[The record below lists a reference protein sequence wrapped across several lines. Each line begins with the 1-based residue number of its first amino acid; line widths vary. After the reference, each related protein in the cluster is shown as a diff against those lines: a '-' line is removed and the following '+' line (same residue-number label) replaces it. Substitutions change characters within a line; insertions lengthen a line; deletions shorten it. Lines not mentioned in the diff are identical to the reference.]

1 MFGAKKKARKTTRVR
16 VPDHLVKTRRNLML
30 LSSALTCAILV
41 VCLVGAWGIAART
54 SRQGNIA
61 AMSDVVANSLEL
73 TPQALQ
79 GGASTV
85 DQALAQA
92 AYATLQDG
100 AAQDGAAQE
109 TESQGPAGY
118 AAAIKSEDR
127 TSPALV
133 AAWRPFVLLELADG
147 TVKFAIDPQWGE
159 PQETIMSRDD
169 AVELVQGALDT
180 VRGHASSASA
190 SRSATH
196 AATHTA
202 QAGPTTWL
210 WSTYVLCVNPR
221 GMGNPGGDVVSF
233 YEDDDLSGYADE
245 GLIAARAYVFVDQ
258 TPALTNLSNLAVA
271 LAAVGAVGCVLLVM
285 VCRAVVGRAL
295 APAVAA
301 WEAQQRFVGRAS
313 HELKTP
319 LASLTSA
326 LDVLDAHAGQTVAS
340 QERWLSNM
348 REDVDQMAG
357 MACTLLGAL
366 DPGVDVGAGADM
378 GDGGNA
384 CGSGDA
390 DAGADVDA
398 GDDRAAPVA
407 SSATSPAVNGEE
419 L

>member
-1 MFGAKKKARKTTRVR
+1 MFGAKKTARKTARVR
-16 VPDHLVKTRRNLML
+16 VPGHLAKTRRNLIL

-41 VCLVGAWGIAART
+41 ICLMGAWGVAAHA
-54 SRQGNIA
+54 SRQGNVA

-79 GGASTV
+79 GGVPTV
-85 DQALAQA
+85 DQALAYA
-92 AYATLQDG
+92 ASQDALAHG
-100 AAQDGAAQE
+100 SA
-109 TESQGPAGY
+109 SY

-127 TSPALV
+127 TSPGLV

-147 TVKFAIDPQWGE
+147 TVKFAIAPQWGE
-159 PQETIMSRDD
+159 PQEVIMSRDD
-169 AVELVQGALDT
+169 AVGLVQGAIDA
-180 VRGHASSASA
+180 VHGRASGAPASHE
-190 SRSATH
+190 ATQT
-196 AATHTA
+196 ATYTA

-233 YEDDDLSGYADE
+233 YEDDDLSAYADE
-245 GLIAARAYVFVDQ
+245 GLIAARAFVFVDQ
-258 TPALTNLSNLAVA
+258 TPSLTNLTSLAVA
-271 LAAVGAVGCVLLVM
+271 LASVGAVGCVLLVLA
-285 VCRAVVGRAL
+285 CRAVIGRAL
-295 APAVAA
+295 APAAAA

-326 LDVLDAHAGQTVAS
+326 LDVLDAHADQTVAS
-340 QERWLSNM
+340 QECWLFNM

-366 DPGVDVGAGADM
+366 DPGVDVDADVGVGSGADP
-378 GDGGNA
+378 A
-384 CGSGDA
+384 GSA
-390 DAGADVDA
+390 T
-398 GDDRAAPVA
+398 
-407 SSATSPAVNGEE
+407 SSATSPAANGEE

>member
-1 MFGAKKKARKTTRVR
+1 MFGAKKTAHKTTRVR
-16 VPDHLVKTRRNLML
+16 VPGHLAKTRRNLIL

-41 VCLVGAWGIAART
+41 ICLMGAWGVAAHT
-54 SRQGNIA
+54 SRQGNVA

-79 GGASTV
+79 GGVPTV
-85 DQALAQA
+85 DQALAYA
-92 AYATLQDG
+92 ASQD
-100 AAQDGAAQE
+100 ALAQGSA
-109 TESQGPAGY
+109 SY

-127 TSPALV
+127 MSPGLV

-147 TVKFAIDPQWGE
+147 TVKFAIAPQWGE
-159 PQETIMSRDD
+159 PQEAIMSRDD
-169 AVELVQGALDT
+169 AVGLVQGAIDA
-180 VRGHASSASA
+180 VHGRASGAPASHE
-190 SRSATH
+190 ATQT
-196 AATHTA
+196 ATHTA

-233 YEDDDLSGYADE
+233 YEDDDLSAYADE

-258 TPALTNLSNLAVA
+258 TPALTNLTSLAVA
-271 LAAVGAVGCVLLVM
+271 LASVGAVGCVLLVLA
-285 VCRAVVGRAL
+285 CRAVIGRAL
-295 APAVAA
+295 APAAAA

-326 LDVLDAHAGQTVAS
+326 LDVLDAHADQTVAS
-340 QERWLSNM
+340 QERWLFNM

-366 DPGVDVGAGADM
+366 DPGVDVDADVGVGSGADP
-378 GDGGNA
+378 A
-384 CGSGDA
+384 GSA
-390 DAGADVDA
+390 T
-398 GDDRAAPVA
+398 
-407 SSATSPAVNGEE
+407 SSATSPAANGEE

>member
-1 MFGAKKKARKTTRVR
+1 MFGAKKTAHKTTRVR
-16 VPDHLVKTRRNLML
+16 VPGHLAKTRRNLIL

-41 VCLVGAWGIAART
+41 ICLMGAWGVAAHT
-54 SRQGNIA
+54 SRQGNVA

-79 GGASTV
+79 GGVPTV
-85 DQALAQA
+85 DQALAYA
-92 AYATLQDG
+92 ASQD
-100 AAQDGAAQE
+100 ALAQGSA
-109 TESQGPAGY
+109 SY

-127 TSPALV
+127 MSPGLV

-147 TVKFAIDPQWGE
+147 TVKFAIAPQWGE
-159 PQETIMSRDD
+159 PQEVIMSRDD
-169 AVELVQGALDT
+169 AVGLVQGAIDA
-180 VRGHASSASA
+180 VHGRASGAPASHE
-190 SRSATH
+190 ATQT
-196 AATHTA
+196 ATHTA

-233 YEDDDLSGYADE
+233 YEDDDLDRYADE

-258 TPALTNLSNLAVA
+258 TPALTNLTSLAVA
-271 LAAVGAVGCVLLVM
+271 LASVGAVGCVLLVLA
-285 VCRAVVGRAL
+285 CRAVIGRAL
-295 APAVAA
+295 APAAAA

-326 LDVLDAHAGQTVAS
+326 LDVLDAHADQTVAS
-340 QERWLSNM
+340 QKRWLFNM

-366 DPGVDVGAGADM
+366 DPGVDVDADVGVGSGADP
-378 GDGGNA
+378 A
-384 CGSGDA
+384 GSA
-390 DAGADVDA
+390 T
-398 GDDRAAPVA
+398 
-407 SSATSPAVNGEE
+407 SSATSPAANGEE

>member
-1 MFGAKKKARKTTRVR
+1 MFGAKKTARVR
-16 VPDHLVKTRRNLML
+16 VPGHLAKTRRNLIL

-41 VCLVGAWGIAART
+41 ICLMGAWGVAAHT
-54 SRQGNIA
+54 SRQGNVA

-79 GGASTV
+79 GGVPTV
-85 DQALAQA
+85 DQALAYA
-92 AYATLQDG
+92 ASQDALAHG
-100 AAQDGAAQE
+100 SA
-109 TESQGPAGY
+109 SY

-127 TSPALV
+127 TSPGLV

-147 TVKFAIDPQWGE
+147 TVKFAIAPQWGE
-159 PQETIMSRDD
+159 PQEVIMRRDD
-169 AVELVQGALDT
+169 AVGLVQGAIDA
-180 VRGHASSASA
+180 VHGRASGAPASHE
-190 SRSATH
+190 ATQT
-196 AATHTA
+196 ATHTA

-233 YEDDDLSGYADE
+233 YEDDDLSAYADE
-245 GLIAARAYVFVDQ
+245 GLIAARAFVFVDQ
-258 TPALTNLSNLAVA
+258 TPSLTNLTSLAVA
-271 LAAVGAVGCVLLVM
+271 LASVGAVGCVLLVLA
-285 VCRAVVGRAL
+285 CRAVIGRAL
-295 APAVAA
+295 APAAAA

-326 LDVLDAHAGQTVAS
+326 LDVLDAHADQTVAS
-340 QERWLSNM
+340 QECWLFNM

-366 DPGVDVGAGADM
+366 DPGVDVDADVGVGSGADP
-378 GDGGNA
+378 A
-384 CGSGDA
+384 GSA
-390 DAGADVDA
+390 T
-398 GDDRAAPVA
+398 
-407 SSATSPAVNGEE
+407 SSATSPAANGEE

>member
-1 MFGAKKKARKTTRVR
+1 MFGAKKTAHKTTRVR
-16 VPDHLVKTRRNLML
+16 VPGHLAKTRRNLIL

-41 VCLVGAWGIAART
+41 ICLMGAWGVAAHT
-54 SRQGNIA
+54 SRQGNVA

-73 TPQALQ
+73 TPQVLQ
-79 GGASTV
+79 GGVPTV
-85 DQALAQA
+85 DQALAYA
-92 AYATLQDG
+92 ASQD
-100 AAQDGAAQE
+100 ALAQGSA
-109 TESQGPAGY
+109 SY

-127 TSPALV
+127 MSPGLV

-147 TVKFAIDPQWGE
+147 TVKFAIAPQWGE
-159 PQETIMSRDD
+159 PQEVIMSRDD
-169 AVELVQGALDT
+169 AVGLVQGAIDA
-180 VRGHASSASA
+180 VHGRASGAPASHE
-190 SRSATH
+190 ATQT
-196 AATHTA
+196 ATHTA

-233 YEDDDLSGYADE
+233 YEDDDLSAYADE

-258 TPALTNLSNLAVA
+258 TPALTNLTSLAVA
-271 LAAVGAVGCVLLVM
+271 LASVGAVGCVLLVLA
-285 VCRAVVGRAL
+285 CRAVIGRAL
-295 APAVAA
+295 APAAAA

-326 LDVLDAHAGQTVAS
+326 LDVLDAHADQTVAS
-340 QERWLSNM
+340 QKRWLFNM

-366 DPGVDVGAGADM
+366 DPGVDVDADVGVGSGADP
-378 GDGGNA
+378 A
-384 CGSGDA
+384 GSA
-390 DAGADVDA
+390 T
-398 GDDRAAPVA
+398 
-407 SSATSPAVNGEE
+407 SSATSPAANGEE

>member
-1 MFGAKKKARKTTRVR
+1 MFGAKKTAHKTTRVR
-16 VPDHLVKTRRNLML
+16 VPGHLAKTRRNLIL

-41 VCLVGAWGIAART
+41 ICLMGAWGVAAHT
-54 SRQGNIA
+54 SRQGNVA

-79 GGASTV
+79 GGVPTV
-85 DQALAQA
+85 DQALAYA
-92 AYATLQDG
+92 ASQD
-100 AAQDGAAQE
+100 ALAQGSA
-109 TESQGPAGY
+109 SY

-127 TSPALV
+127 MSPGLV

-147 TVKFAIDPQWGE
+147 TVKFAIAPQWGE
-159 PQETIMSRDD
+159 PQEVIMGRDD
-169 AVELVQGALDT
+169 AVGLVQGAIDA
-180 VRGHASSASA
+180 VHGRASGAPASHE
-190 SRSATH
+190 ATQT
-196 AATHTA
+196 ATHTA

-233 YEDDDLSGYADE
+233 YEDDDLSAYADE

-258 TPALTNLSNLAVA
+258 TPALTNLTSLAVA
-271 LAAVGAVGCVLLVM
+271 LASVGAVGCVLLVLA
-285 VCRAVVGRAL
+285 CRAVIGRAL
-295 APAVAA
+295 APAAAA

-319 LASLTSA
+319 LASLASA
-326 LDVLDAHAGQTVAS
+326 LDVLDAHADQTVAS
-340 QERWLSNM
+340 QERWLFNM

-366 DPGVDVGAGADM
+366 DPGVDVDADVGVGSGADP
-378 GDGGNA
+378 A
-384 CGSGDA
+384 GSA
-390 DAGADVDA
+390 T
-398 GDDRAAPVA
+398 
-407 SSATSPAVNGEE
+407 SSATSPAANGEE

>member
-1 MFGAKKKARKTTRVR
+1 MFGAKKTARVR
-16 VPDHLVKTRRNLML
+16 VPGHLAKTRRNLIL

-41 VCLVGAWGIAART
+41 ICLMGAWGVAAHT
-54 SRQGNIA
+54 SRQGNVA

-79 GGASTV
+79 GGVPTV
-85 DQALAQA
+85 DQALAYA
-92 AYATLQDG
+92 ASQDALAHG
-100 AAQDGAAQE
+100 SA
-109 TESQGPAGY
+109 SY

-127 TSPALV
+127 TSPGLV

-147 TVKFAIDPQWGE
+147 TVKFAIAPQWGE
-159 PQETIMSRDD
+159 PQEVIMSRDD
-169 AVELVQGALDT
+169 AVGLVQGAIDA
-180 VRGHASSASA
+180 VHGRASGAPASHE
-190 SRSATH
+190 ATQT
-196 AATHTA
+196 ATHTA

-233 YEDDDLSGYADE
+233 YEDDDLSAYADE
-245 GLIAARAYVFVDQ
+245 GLIAARAFVFVDQ
-258 TPALTNLSNLAVA
+258 TPSLTNLTSLAVA
-271 LAAVGAVGCVLLVM
+271 LASVGAVGCVLLVLA
-285 VCRAVVGRAL
+285 CRAVIGRAL
-295 APAVAA
+295 APAAAA

-326 LDVLDAHAGQTVAS
+326 LDVLDAHADQTVAS
-340 QERWLSNM
+340 QECWLFNM

-366 DPGVDVGAGADM
+366 DPGVDVDADVGVGSGADP
-378 GDGGNA
+378 A
-384 CGSGDA
+384 GSA
-390 DAGADVDA
+390 T
-398 GDDRAAPVA
+398 
-407 SSATSPAVNGEE
+407 SSATSPAANGEE

>member
-1 MFGAKKKARKTTRVR
+1 MFGAKKTAHKTTRVR
-16 VPDHLVKTRRNLML
+16 VPGHLAKTRRNLIL

-41 VCLVGAWGIAART
+41 ICLMGAWGVAAHT
-54 SRQGNIA
+54 SRQGNVA

-79 GGASTV
+79 GGVPTV
-85 DQALAQA
+85 DQALAYA
-92 AYATLQDG
+92 ASQD
-100 AAQDGAAQE
+100 ALAQGSA
-109 TESQGPAGY
+109 SY

-127 TSPALV
+127 MSPGLV

-147 TVKFAIDPQWGE
+147 TVKFAIAPQWGE
-159 PQETIMSRDD
+159 PQEVIMSRDD
-169 AVELVQGALDT
+169 AVGLVQGAIDA
-180 VRGHASSASA
+180 VHGRASGAPASHE
-190 SRSATH
+190 ATQT
-196 AATHTA
+196 ATHTA

-233 YEDDDLSGYADE
+233 YEDDDLSAYADE

-258 TPALTNLSNLAVA
+258 TPALTNLTSLAVA
-271 LAAVGAVGCVLLVM
+271 LASVGAVGCVLLVLA
-285 VCRAVVGRAL
+285 CRAVIGRAL
-295 APAVAA
+295 APAAAA
-301 WEAQQRFVGRAS
+301 WEARQRFVGRAS

-326 LDVLDAHAGQTVAS
+326 LDVLDAHADQTVAS
-340 QERWLSNM
+340 QKRWLFNM

-366 DPGVDVGAGADM
+366 DPGVDVDADVGVGSGADPT
-378 GDGGNA
+378 
-384 CGSGDA
+384 GSA
-390 DAGADVDA
+390 T
-398 GDDRAAPVA
+398 
-407 SSATSPAVNGEE
+407 SSATSPAANGEE

>member
-1 MFGAKKKARKTTRVR
+1 MFGAKKTVRKTARVR
-16 VPDHLVKTRRNLML
+16 VPGHLAKTRRSLIL

-41 VCLVGAWGIAART
+41 ICLMGAWGVAAHT
-54 SRQGNIA
+54 SRQGNVA

-79 GGASTV
+79 GGVPTV
-85 DQALAQA
+85 DQALAYA
-92 AYATLQDG
+92 ASQD
-100 AAQDGAAQE
+100 ALAQGSA
-109 TESQGPAGY
+109 SY

-127 TSPALV
+127 MSPGLV
-133 AAWRPFVLLELADG
+133 AAWRPVVLLELADG
-147 TVKFAIDPQWGE
+147 TVKFAIAPQWGE
-159 PQETIMSRDD
+159 PQEVIMSRDD
-169 AVELVQGALDT
+169 AVGLVQGAIDA
-180 VRGHASSASA
+180 VHGRASGAPASHE
-190 SRSATH
+190 ATQT
-196 AATHTA
+196 ATHTA

-233 YEDDDLSGYADE
+233 YEDDDLSAYADE

-258 TPALTNLSNLAVA
+258 TPALTNLTSLAVS
-271 LAAVGAVGCVLLVM
+271 LASVGAVGCVLLVLA
-285 VCRAVVGRAL
+285 CRAVIGRAL
-295 APAVAA
+295 APAAAA

-326 LDVLDAHAGQTVAS
+326 LDVLDAHADQTVAS
-340 QERWLSNM
+340 QKRWLFNM

-366 DPGVDVGAGADM
+366 DPGVDVDADVGVGSGADP
-378 GDGGNA
+378 A
-384 CGSGDA
+384 GSA
-390 DAGADVDA
+390 T
-398 GDDRAAPVA
+398 
-407 SSATSPAVNGEE
+407 SSATSPAANGEE

>member
-1 MFGAKKKARKTTRVR
+1 MFGAKKTAHKTTRVR
-16 VPDHLVKTRRNLML
+16 VPGHLAKTRRNLIL

-41 VCLVGAWGIAART
+41 ICLMGAWGVAAHT
-54 SRQGNIA
+54 SRQGNVA

-73 TPQALQ
+73 TPQVLQ
-79 GGASTV
+79 GGVPTV
-85 DQALAQA
+85 DQALAYA
-92 AYATLQDG
+92 ASQD
-100 AAQDGAAQE
+100 ALAQGSA
-109 TESQGPAGY
+109 SY

-127 TSPALV
+127 MSPGLV

-147 TVKFAIDPQWGE
+147 TVKFAIAPQWGE
-159 PQETIMSRDD
+159 PQEVIMSRDD
-169 AVELVQGALDT
+169 AVGLVQGAIDA
-180 VRGHASSASA
+180 VHGRASGAPASHE
-190 SRSATH
+190 ATQT
-196 AATHTA
+196 ATHTA

-233 YEDDDLSGYADE
+233 YEDDDLSAYADE

-258 TPALTNLSNLAVA
+258 TPALTNLTSLAVA
-271 LAAVGAVGCVLLVM
+271 LASVGAVGCVLLVLA
-285 VCRAVVGRAL
+285 CRAVIGRAL
-295 APAVAA
+295 APAAAA

-326 LDVLDAHAGQTVAS
+326 LDVLDAHADQTVAS
-340 QERWLSNM
+340 QERWLFNM

-366 DPGVDVGAGADM
+366 DPGVDVDADVGVGSGADP
-378 GDGGNA
+378 A
-384 CGSGDA
+384 GSA
-390 DAGADVDA
+390 T
-398 GDDRAAPVA
+398 
-407 SSATSPAVNGEE
+407 SSATSPAANGEE

>member
-1 MFGAKKKARKTTRVR
+1 MFGAKKTAHKTTRVR
-16 VPDHLVKTRRNLML
+16 VPGHLAKTRRNLIL
-30 LSSALTCAILV
+30 FSSALTCAILV
-41 VCLVGAWGIAART
+41 ICLMGAWGVAAHT
-54 SRQGNIA
+54 SRQGNVA

-79 GGASTV
+79 GGVPTV
-85 DQALAQA
+85 DQALAYA
-92 AYATLQDG
+92 ASQD
-100 AAQDGAAQE
+100 ALAQGSA
-109 TESQGPAGY
+109 SY

-127 TSPALV
+127 MSPGLV

-147 TVKFAIDPQWGE
+147 TVKFAIAPQWGE
-159 PQETIMSRDD
+159 PQEVIMSRDD
-169 AVELVQGALDT
+169 AVGLVQGAIDA
-180 VRGHASSASA
+180 VHGRASGAPASHE
-190 SRSATH
+190 ATQT
-196 AATHTA
+196 ATHTA

-233 YEDDDLSGYADE
+233 YEDDDLSAYADE

-258 TPALTNLSNLAVA
+258 TPALTNLTSLAVA
-271 LAAVGAVGCVLLVM
+271 LASVGAVGCVLLVLA
-285 VCRAVVGRAL
+285 CRAVIGRAL
-295 APAVAA
+295 APAAAA

-326 LDVLDAHAGQTVAS
+326 LDVLDAHADQTVAS
-340 QERWLSNM
+340 QKRWLFNM

-366 DPGVDVGAGADM
+366 DPGVDVDADVGVGSGADP
-378 GDGGNA
+378 A
-384 CGSGDA
+384 GSA
-390 DAGADVDA
+390 T
-398 GDDRAAPVA
+398 
-407 SSATSPAVNGEE
+407 SSATSPAANGEE

>member
-1 MFGAKKKARKTTRVR
+1 MFGAKKTAHKTTRVR
-16 VPDHLVKTRRNLML
+16 VPGHLAKTRRNLIL

-41 VCLVGAWGIAART
+41 SCLMGAWGVAAHT
-54 SRQGNIA
+54 SRQGNVA

-79 GGASTV
+79 GGVPTV
-85 DQALAQA
+85 DQALAYA
-92 AYATLQDG
+92 ASQD
-100 AAQDGAAQE
+100 ALAQGSA
-109 TESQGPAGY
+109 SY

-127 TSPALV
+127 MSPGLV

-147 TVKFAIDPQWGE
+147 TVKFAIAPQWGE
-159 PQETIMSRDD
+159 PQEVIMSRDD
-169 AVELVQGALDT
+169 AVGLVQGAIDA
-180 VRGHASSASA
+180 VHGRASGAPASHE
-190 SRSATH
+190 ATQT
-196 AATHTA
+196 ATHTA

-233 YEDDDLSGYADE
+233 YEDDDLSAYADE

-258 TPALTNLSNLAVA
+258 TPALTNLTSLAVS
-271 LAAVGAVGCVLLVM
+271 LASVGAVGCVLLVLA
-285 VCRAVVGRAL
+285 CRAVIGRAL
-295 APAVAA
+295 APAAAA

-326 LDVLDAHAGQTVAS
+326 LDVLDAHADQTVAS
-340 QERWLSNM
+340 QKRWLFNM

-366 DPGVDVGAGADM
+366 DPGVDVDADVGVGSGADP
-378 GDGGNA
+378 A
-384 CGSGDA
+384 GSA
-390 DAGADVDA
+390 T
-398 GDDRAAPVA
+398 
-407 SSATSPAVNGEE
+407 SSATSPAANGEE

>member
-1 MFGAKKKARKTTRVR
+1 MFGAKKTAHKTTRVR
-16 VPDHLVKTRRNLML
+16 VPGHLAKTRRNLIL

-41 VCLVGAWGIAART
+41 ICLMGAWGVAAHT
-54 SRQGNIA
+54 SRQGNVA

-79 GGASTV
+79 GGVPTV
-85 DQALAQA
+85 DQALAYA
-92 AYATLQDG
+92 ASQD
-100 AAQDGAAQE
+100 ALAQGSA
-109 TESQGPAGY
+109 SY

-127 TSPALV
+127 MSPGLV

-147 TVKFAIDPQWGE
+147 TVKFAIAPQWGE
-159 PQETIMSRDD
+159 PQEVIMSRDD
-169 AVELVQGALDT
+169 AVGLVQGAIDA
-180 VRGHASSASA
+180 VHGRASGAPASHE
-190 SRSATH
+190 ATQT
-196 AATHTA
+196 ATHTA

-233 YEDDDLSGYADE
+233 YEDDDLSAYADE

-258 TPALTNLSNLAVA
+258 TPALTNLTSLAVA
-271 LAAVGAVGCVLLVM
+271 LASVGAVGCVLLVLA
-285 VCRAVVGRAL
+285 CRAVIGRAL
-295 APAVAA
+295 APAAAA

-326 LDVLDAHAGQTVAS
+326 LDVLDAHADQTVAS
-340 QERWLSNM
+340 QKRWLFNM

-366 DPGVDVGAGADM
+366 DPGVDVDADVGVGSGADP
-378 GDGGNA
+378 A
-384 CGSGDA
+384 GSA
-390 DAGADVDA
+390 T
-398 GDDRAAPVA
+398 
-407 SSATSPAVNGEE
+407 SSATSPAANGEE

>member
-1 MFGAKKKARKTTRVR
+1 MFGAKKTAHKTTRVR
-16 VPDHLVKTRRNLML
+16 VPGHLAKTRRSLIL

-41 VCLVGAWGIAART
+41 ICLMGAWGVAAHT
-54 SRQGNIA
+54 SRQGNVA

-79 GGASTV
+79 GGVPTV
-85 DQALAQA
+85 DQALAYA
-92 AYATLQDG
+92 ASQD
-100 AAQDGAAQE
+100 ALAQGSA
-109 TESQGPAGY
+109 SY

-127 TSPALV
+127 MSPGLV

-147 TVKFAIDPQWGE
+147 TVKFAIAPQWGE
-159 PQETIMSRDD
+159 PQEVIMSRDD
-169 AVELVQGALDT
+169 AVGLVQGAIDA
-180 VRGHASSASA
+180 VHGRASGAPASHE
-190 SRSATH
+190 ATQT
-196 AATHTA
+196 ATHTA

-233 YEDDDLSGYADE
+233 YEDDDLSAYADE

-258 TPALTNLSNLAVA
+258 TPALTNLTSLAVA
-271 LAAVGAVGCVLLVM
+271 LASVGAVGCVLLVLA
-285 VCRAVVGRAL
+285 CRAVIGRAL
-295 APAVAA
+295 APAAAA

-326 LDVLDAHAGQTVAS
+326 LDVLDAHADQTVAS
-340 QERWLSNM
+340 QKRWLFNM

-366 DPGVDVGAGADM
+366 DPGVDVDADVGVGSGADP
-378 GDGGNA
+378 A
-384 CGSGDA
+384 GSA
-390 DAGADVDA
+390 T
-398 GDDRAAPVA
+398 
-407 SSATSPAVNGEE
+407 SSATSPAANGEE

>member
-1 MFGAKKKARKTTRVR
+1 MFGAKKTAHKTTRVR
-16 VPDHLVKTRRNLML
+16 VPGHLAKTRRNLIL

-41 VCLVGAWGIAART
+41 ICLMGAWGVAAHT
-54 SRQGNIA
+54 SRQGNVA

-73 TPQALQ
+73 TPQVLQ
-79 GGASTV
+79 GGVPTV
-85 DQALAQA
+85 DQALAYA
-92 AYATLQDG
+92 ASQD
-100 AAQDGAAQE
+100 ALAQGSA
-109 TESQGPAGY
+109 SY

-127 TSPALV
+127 MSPGLV

-147 TVKFAIDPQWGE
+147 TVKFAIAPQWGE
-159 PQETIMSRDD
+159 PQEVIMSRDD
-169 AVELVQGALDT
+169 AVGLVQGAIDA
-180 VRGHASSASA
+180 VHGRASGAPASHE
-190 SRSATH
+190 ATQT
-196 AATHTA
+196 ATHTA

-233 YEDDDLSGYADE
+233 YEDDDLDRYADE

-258 TPALTNLSNLAVA
+258 TPALTNLTSLAVA
-271 LAAVGAVGCVLLVM
+271 LAAVGAVGCVLLVLA
-285 VCRAVVGRAL
+285 CRAVIGRAL
-295 APAVAA
+295 APAAAA

-326 LDVLDAHAGQTVAS
+326 LDVLDAHADQTVAS
-340 QERWLSNM
+340 QKRWLFNM

-366 DPGVDVGAGADM
+366 DPGVDVDADVGVGSGADP
-378 GDGGNA
+378 A
-384 CGSGDA
+384 GSA
-390 DAGADVDA
+390 T
-398 GDDRAAPVA
+398 
-407 SSATSPAVNGEE
+407 SSATSPAANGEE